1 MRLGRPIPPLSL
13 SEEEKETLE
22 QWVRRP
28 KTAQALAQ
36 RARIV
41 LRCAEGKTNTDVA
54 AELNLSKP
62 TVVAVSV
69 QSLGRSG
76 GRATIWSAAQNH

>member
-28 KTAQALAQ
+28 
-36 RARIV
+36 RPR
-41 LRCAEGKTNTDVA
+41 RW
-54 AELNLSKP
+54 
-62 TVVAVSV
+62 
-69 QSLGRSG
+69 RSEPE
-76 GRATIWSAAQNH
+76 SF